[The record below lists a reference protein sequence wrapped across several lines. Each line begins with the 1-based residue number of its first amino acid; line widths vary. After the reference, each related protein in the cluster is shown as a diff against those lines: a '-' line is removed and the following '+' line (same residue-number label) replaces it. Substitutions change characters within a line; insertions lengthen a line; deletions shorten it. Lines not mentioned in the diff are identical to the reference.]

1 MNSGIGENDV
11 KQLKL
16 EQNVLRIS
24 YVDIGPDRVQ
34 VWHIKLFFFNL

>member
-34 VWHIKLFFFNL
+34 VWHIKLFFINL